1 MVWDQTE
8 QTSYMWL
15 FREHK
20 ERRNR
25 HLIQS
30 FQVLISVSLLF
41 FVLPSLT
48 HSLLH
53 LTCSP
58 LSHSL
63 PCFTHS
69 TLSLYLPLSRSLL
82 LPHSLS
88 LSLSLPLSLYLPPV
102 SLTPSVSLTPLSHSL
117 PPVSFTSPWNTHYPL
132 LHSLPH
138 LTHFACLT
146 HSPCLTHYP
155 RSHSLPLSHS
165 LPSVSLTPPCLTHSH
180 HTTPSYAHHFMI
192 WLQVFSFHLNSE
204 LWTVTVSLTNLKY
217 RKLIHTL
224 EYYQAILHSLASYA
238 LGRFTYKVI
247 YHLDKKE

>member
-88 LSLSLPLSLYLPPV
+88 LSLSLPPV

-117 PPVSFTSPWNTHYPL
+117 PPVSLTSPWDTHYPL

-138 LTHFACLT
+138 LTHSACLT

-155 RSHSLPLSHS
+155 RSHSLP
-165 LPSVSLTPPCLTHSH
+165 VSLAPLCLTHSPLSH
-180 HTTPSYAHHFMI
+180 PLSPHYTMLTISWSGCRSSPSTWIA
-192 WLQVFSFHLNSE
+192 NC
-204 LWTVTVSLTNLKY
+204 
-217 RKLIHTL
+217 
-224 EYYQAILHSLASYA
+224 
-238 LGRFTYKVI
+238 GR
-247 YHLDKKE
+247 

>member
-88 LSLSLPLSLYLPPV
+88 LSLSLPPV

-117 PPVSFTSPWNTHYPL
+117 PPVSLTSPWDTHYPL

-138 LTHFACLT
+138 LTHSA
-146 HSPCLTHYP
+146 CLTHYP

-224 EYYQAILHSLASYA
+224 EYYQAVLHSLASYA

>member
-1 MVWDQTE
+1 M
-8 QTSYMWL
+8 
-15 FREHK
+15 
-20 ERRNR
+20 
-25 HLIQS
+25 
-30 FQVLISVSLLF
+30 
-41 FVLPSLT
+41 LPSLT

-88 LSLSLPLSLYLPPV
+88 LSLSPPLSLSLPPV

-117 PPVSFTSPWNTHYPL
+117 PPVSLTTPCLTHLPL
-132 LHSLPH
+132 GHSLPH
-138 LTHFACLT
+138 LNHSACLT

-165 LPSVSLTPPCLTHSH
+165 LPSVSLTTPCLTHSH

-224 EYYQAILHSLASYA
+224 EYYQAVLHSLASYA